1 MIVQAV
7 QDESQPAAS
16 PPPRA
21 KDLPTA
27 RDANYSLFVLTVV
40 VLFTVVDRQI
50 LALLIQPVQ
59 ADFGISDTQAALLL
73 GAAFSLTY
81 AIAGLPIARIAD
93 TSNRRNLVAICIAF
107 WSTAT
112 MACGIAQNY
121 VHLVLARMGIGIGE
135 SGYGPAT
142 WSIVTDSFPKEKVAF
157 ATGVLTVGAT
167 AGTGLALFMGG
178 AVLAMV
184 SHLPAVDLPFG
195 GTMRPWQWA
204 FVIVGLPGLLWS
216 LMVLTTREPKRRGT
230 KEGAAL
236 KSVPVREVAIYMR
249 DEWRAYVAAIG
260 GLAMKLLMV
269 MGISQWMPT
278 LYNREFGWELSDIG
292 MITGGI
298 AMCVSPVAMLVGA
311 RISEVWMRQGKSDA
325 NLRIVL
331 YGLMVSVPC
340 FTLAPLMPNPWM
352 VLALHTVAVA
362 ISALGSGPAIAA
374 FQLSTPNLMRAQ
386 VSSVSQFCTNV
397 LAFAIGPLLV
407 AIFTDYVFQDQ
418 QLLKYSIALSTAI
431 LGPITILVTW
441 QGLKPYARTF
451 DRIAAEL

>member
-1 MIVQAV
+1 M
-7 QDESQPAAS
+7 PAATDEPS
-16 PPPRA
+16 PTT
-21 KDLPTA
+21 LPT
-27 RDANYSLFVLTVV
+27 RREANWSLFVLTIV

-121 VHLVLARMGIGIGE
+121 THLILARMGIGVGE

-178 AVLAMV
+178 AVLALV
-184 SHLPAVDLPFG
+184 AHLPEAQLPFG
-195 GTMRPWQWA
+195 GTVRPWQWA
-204 FVIVGLPGLLWS
+204 FMIVGLPGLLWA
-216 LMVLTTREPKRRGT
+216 LVVLTTREPSRRGT
-230 KEGAAL
+230 VDGAAL
-236 KSVPVREVAIYMR
+236 KSVPVSQVAAYMR

-278 LYNREFGWELSDIG
+278 LYSREFGWQLSDVG

-298 AMCVSPVAMLVGA
+298 AMVISPLAMLVGA
-311 RISEVWMRQGKSDA
+311 RISEMWMRQGKADA
-325 NLRIVL
+325 NLRIVF
-331 YGLMVSVPC
+331 YGLLISVPC
-340 FTLAPLMPNPWM
+340 FTMAPLMPNPWL
-352 VLALHTVAVA
+352 VLVMHSIAVA

-374 FQLSTPNLMRAQ
+374 FQLITPNVMRAQ

-418 QLLKYSIALSTAI
+418 QMLKYSIALSTAI

-451 DRIAAEL
+451 ERMSAEL